1 MCYYSKYTMTKYLII
16 LFLCASSFQ
25 GVAQEINTNT
35 QKEDT
40 TIFPDKCLGIWEGI
54 MNIYHKGH
62 LKHRVNVR
70 FTASKTTTAGT
81 YVWKTE
87 YLSPKKPMV
96 KDYKL
101 VVDDINEGRYLLDE
115 GDGIQLIEYV
125 VGNKMR
131 SLFKVEDIYLTST
144 TELIDDQLI
153 FEVTSGKEITEVK
166 GIKGYSFT
174 NVQRMVLHKIE

>member
-1 MCYYSKYTMTKYLII
+1 MTKYLII

-35 QKEDT
+35 KKEDT
-40 TIFPDKCLGIWEGI
+40 TIFPEKCLGVWKGV
-54 MNIYHKGH
+54 MNIYHKGR
-62 LKHRVNVR
+62 LKDSVNVR
-70 FTASKTTTAGT
+70 FTASKTTTPGT

-87 YLSPKKPMV
+87 YLSSKKPMV

-101 VVDDINEGRYLLDE
+101 VIDDINEGRYLLDE
-115 GDGIQLIEYV
+115 GNDIQLTEYV

-144 TELIDDQLI
+144 TELIGDQLI
-153 FEVTSGKEITEVK
+153 FEVTSGKEIEEVQN
-166 GIKGYSFT
+166 IKNYSFT